1 MNAPRNAR
9 PIALAG
15 IALTLGLTLAAC
27 GGVSQ
32 QDVDAIRDQL
42 EVVERRLDDVHGM
55 LVAMHDEV
63 DCAATEIVDE
73 AQQELD
79 ETRALL
85 ADVLAELAPPPPPP
99 PPEADPMAPAAPGA
113 PAF

>member
-1 MNAPRNAR
+1 MKAIRSTR
-9 PIALAG
+9 PTVLAGLALA
-15 IALTLGLTLAAC
+15 LGLALAAC

-63 DCAATEIVDE
+63 DGAATEIVDE

-79 ETRALL
+79 ETRAML

-99 PPEADPMAPAAPGA
+99 PPEADPMAPAEPGA